1 MRGFSRK
8 DAKIRA
14 GKAVEE
20 FGIDY
25 ADKIMSTLSGGMVRK
40 TLLAMILSADAKIYY
55 LDEPT
60 VGLDVENRLKLWEIL
75 REKSKNSTVVITSHY
90 LNEISS
96 VCDNV
101 LLLKKGRVVAFGK
114 PEKIARQYLSQ
125 FHSKIV
131 VFGEFTKEDYTTR
144 RAGKNTFVYAKS
156 KSEEREVIEELKDTG
171 IPFKREE
178 LTIEDIFLV
187 GNLR

>member
-1 MRGFSRK
+1 M
-8 DAKIRA
+8 
-14 GKAVEE
+14 
-20 FGIDY
+20 
-25 ADKIMSTLSGGMVRK
+25 L
-40 TLLAMILSADAKIYY
+40 
-55 LDEPT
+55 
-60 VGLDVENRLKLWEIL
+60 
-75 REKSKNSTVVITSHY
+75 
-90 LNEISS
+90 
-96 VCDNV
+96 
-101 LLLKKGRVVAFGK
+101 FGK